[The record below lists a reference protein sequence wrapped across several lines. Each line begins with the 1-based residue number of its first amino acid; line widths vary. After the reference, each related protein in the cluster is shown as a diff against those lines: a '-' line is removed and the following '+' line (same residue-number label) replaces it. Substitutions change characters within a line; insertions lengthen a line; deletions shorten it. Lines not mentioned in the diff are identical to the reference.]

1 MQTEKLR
8 KNGTGQKPAREN
20 LPVEGRKKKLDVR
33 KMVVI
38 ALASALGYVLMLLEM
53 PLPIAPAFIKLD
65 FSEVPGLLLAFS
77 YGPLAGVAVELFKN
91 LLHLFNT
98 HSMGVGELSNFI
110 LGCALVIPAGLIYK
124 RHKTKKTAVL
134 GTLAGTL
141 CFAIFGIFSNMFLV
155 FPFYTQVSGI
165 SMKTI
170 IGMCQAVLPYV
181 DCEWKVFLLSVTP
194 FNLLKGSLVSIIIL
208 LIYKG
213 VSPIL
218 KRPQG

>member
-1 MQTEKLR
+1 
-8 KNGTGQKPAREN
+8 
-20 LPVEGRKKKLDVR
+20 
-33 KMVVI
+33 
-38 ALASALGYVLMLLEM
+38 
-53 PLPIAPAFIKLD
+53 
-65 FSEVPGLLLAFS
+65 
-77 YGPLAGVAVELFKN
+77 
-91 LLHLFNT
+91 
-98 HSMGVGELSNFI
+98 
-110 LGCALVIPAGLIYK
+110 
-124 RHKTKKTAVL
+124 
-134 GTLAGTL
+134 
-141 CFAIFGIFSNMFLV
+141 MFLV

-165 SMKTI
+165 SMETI